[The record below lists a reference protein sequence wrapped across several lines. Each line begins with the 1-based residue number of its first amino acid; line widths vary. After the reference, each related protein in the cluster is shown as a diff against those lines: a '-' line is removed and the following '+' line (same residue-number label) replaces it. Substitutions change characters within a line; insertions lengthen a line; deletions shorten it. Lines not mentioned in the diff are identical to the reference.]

1 MDWKKLLPS
10 LLPVLAVVASA
21 FTDQISAYI
30 ATHPSIALVLMTAST
45 VLANVLNPTKK
56 PAA

>member
-21 FTDQISAYI
+21 FTDQITAYI
-30 ATHPSIALVLMTAST
+30 AAHPSAALILGT
-45 VLANVLNPTKK
+45 VVTIIGNVLNPKK
-56 PAA
+56 TT